1 MSFLKRRLP
10 LLIVL
15 FTGIVMMISYYVPHT
30 PFNQFWD
37 GANQWYMLIAGF
49 TMVLGV
55 VSLVRNHYRKI
66 RQGKQGFGYSVVM
79 FVAMIVTAVFGVIP
93 YSETTPIFG
102 NRSGSVF
109 MWIFDYINTA
119 AAGTVYSLLAFYI
132 ASAAYRAFRVR
143 TLEAT
148 IMLVTALIVMIGRVP
163 YGEMFSDFLTDK
175 LGKGFV
181 FLRLDNMTSFFLNY
195 PVVATR
201 RAITLGLGLAT
212 VSTSLRVI
220 LGIEKTYM
228 GGDH

>member
-1 MSFLKRRLP
+1 MSFFKRRLP
-10 LLIVL
+10 LLVVL

-30 PFNQFWD
+30 PFSQFWD

-66 RQGKQGFGYSVVM
+66 RQGKQGFGYSIVM

-93 YSETTPIFG
+93 YSENTPIFG

-109 MWIFDYINTA
+109 MWIFEYINTA

-143 TLEAT
+143 TLDAT

-163 YGEMFSDFLTDK
+163 LGEIFSDFLTDTM
-175 LGKGFV
+175 GKGFA
-181 FLRLDNMTSFFLNY
+181 FLRLDTLTSFFLNY

-228 GGDH
+228 GGD